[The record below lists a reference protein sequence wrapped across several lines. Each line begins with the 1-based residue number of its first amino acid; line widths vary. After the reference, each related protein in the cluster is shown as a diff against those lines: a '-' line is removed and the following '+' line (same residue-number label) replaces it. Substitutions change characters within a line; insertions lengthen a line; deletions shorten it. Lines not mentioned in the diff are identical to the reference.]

1 MATLSINEIDLSTS
15 LQEMVKMAAAEEG
28 KEQALLFINEY
39 KKKLD
44 FPRFMNYKQAATY
57 MNTSYNTLKKVFINK
72 KGLKV
77 VMIEGYEKIDQKD
90 ADDFLELY
98 KK

>member
-1 MATLSINEIDLSTS
+1 MAKIQIDELDLSPS

-28 KEQALLFINEY
+28 KQQALAFINAY
-39 KKKLD
+39 KKKLE
-44 FPRFMNYKQAATY
+44 FPRFMNYKQAASY
-57 MNTSYNTLKKVFINK
+57 MSTSYNTLKKVFIDK

-77 VMIEGYEKIDQKD
+77 VMIEGYERIDQKD
-90 ADDFLELY
+90 ADAFLDLY